1 MELDDCLIGT
11 SCKRTNID
19 TALLIPLCDFY
30 VAFASATIRW
40 AITASKP
47 VLNYDIFRYDYE
59 DYKFEPAVISVNSLQ
74 SFERQLGK
82 LCSEKDYFASLK
94 RTQQECAKNWGMLD
108 GLCETRLIE
117 LCDEL
122 IRSGGKPRQGNTP
135 NKAWC

>member
-11 SCKRTNID
+11 SCKTSID

-40 AITASKP
+40 AITAGKP

-59 DYKFEPAVISVNSLQ
+59 DYALEPAVISVNSLKG
-74 SFERQLGK
+74 FKLHLGN
-82 LCSEKDYFASLK
+82 LCSNREYVTSLK
-94 RTQQECAKNWGMLD
+94 RTQQECAIKWGMLD
-108 GLCETRLIE
+108 GLCETRLID

-122 IRSGGKPRQGNTP
+122 IHSGGKHRRGNTP
-135 NKAWC
+135 I